1 MTSIVAKPIGFK
13 AYTRIATQASAIAK
27 DEADRRRIILRE
39 RLKAQCGLTDE
50 TLATLPI
57 PDALRLKDEIDNVLS
72 TPAPSPVA
80 TLLSPPSADGITNAI
95 HIQLSKPIPISP
107 SFHISELEFLAAT
120 FADLEDAIAAD
131 VGTDRAIALLAIA
144 TPIVMPIP
152 SDHDEPPRVEPANPP
167 SLMRLTSNHIDQ
179 LSVDDGIFIMQN
191 VVPRFFEQPILTPPS

>member
-13 AYTRIATQASAIAK
+13 AYTRIVTQASAIAK
-27 DEADRRRIILRE
+27 DDADRRRIILRE

-57 PDALRLKDEIDNVLS
+57 PEALRLKDEIDNVLS
-72 TPAPSPVA
+72 TPGTNSPVA
-80 TLLSPPSADGITNAI
+80 TLLSPPSADGISSAI

-107 SFHISELEFLAAT
+107 LFHISELEFLAAT
-120 FADLEDAIAAD
+120 FGELEDAIAAD
-131 VGTDRAIALLAIA
+131 AGTDRAIAMLSIA

-152 SDHDEPPRVEPANPP
+152 SAKPDPTNPTNPP
-167 SLMRLTSNHIDQ
+167 SLMRLTSAHIEQ
-179 LSVDDGIFIMQN
+179 ISVDDGIFIMQN